1 MTILSKDQILEADD
15 LKTETVEV
23 PEWSGSVIVRSMT
36 GADRDAFE
44 NSLVTVKADGT
55 RVPNMVNMRTK
66 LVALTVVNESGGRMF
81 DETEVDRLALKSA
94 AALKRVYEAAERI
107 NGVGQAAQADAEKN
121 SEADPSGA
129 STSA

>member
-1 MTILSKDQILEADD
+1 MILSKDQILEADD
-15 LKTETVEV
+15 LKSEEVQV
-23 PEWSGSVIVRSMT
+23 PEWNGSVLVRTMT
-36 GADRDAFE
+36 GADRDSFE
-44 NSLVTVKADGT
+44 SSLVTIKPDGS
-55 RVPNMVNMRTK
+55 RVPNYTNMRAK
-66 LVALTVVNESGGRMF
+66 LVAMTVVNESGGRMF